1 MIPFLLEKNYSVIVA
16 SDHGMNELGLHGG
29 NSSLQRESL
38 MYVINDTINK
48 DSVMTINTLQFT
60 PLMCKILELEPT
72 KDMVELEVK
81 FNEK

>member
-38 MYVINDTINK
+38 M
-48 DSVMTINTLQFT
+48 
-60 PLMCKILELEPT
+60 
-72 KDMVELEVK
+72 
-81 FNEK
+81 